1 MKSSEPTHEAT
12 DRCNLFGEGY
22 RSSPL
27 APWFAPG
34 WRATQCAVFRA
45 EAQAWVA
52 DDPDPETRAEVERW
66 LATDDE
72 VALREAFHRRASFGT
87 SGIRG
92 PLGPGTSRVNRRL
105 ARQVAAGLARH
116 VGPGATV
123 VVGRD
128 GRHLSPELA
137 HDAAAVLAGAGVH
150 ALTLPGTVPTPLL
163 AFAVRHLGC
172 AAGVMVT
179 ASHNPP
185 GDNGLKV
192 FADDGGQL
200 LPPTDGTIAAAIDDV
215 TGVRSLP
222 LGQPAPLGDDVLDA
236 YLDAAA
242 ARVPPGPR
250 DIRVVHTALHG
261 VAGAPLAQLFTRSGL
276 PAPIAVGSQ
285 AAPDPNFP
293 TVRSPNPEEPE
304 ALELAI
310 GEAARHHA
318 DLVLATDPD
327 GDRLAVAVPEGARWR
342 RLTGDEIGVLLAEQA
357 LTTTSGPGRVVASS
371 LASSRMLGALAAEAG
386 AEWVTTLPGFK
397 WVARAADGRPG
408 AHFVFGYEE
417 ALGYAVHDLVR
428 DKDALTAAAAFAVLV
443 AEMQDAGESVG
454 SRLDALERRH
464 GVHATRRW
472 SLPLPGAAGVP
483 RMQRAIDH
491 FIESPPRIVG
501 GLRVQAIT
509 RVAADLL
516 VLELDGDARVVVRPS
531 GTEPRLKAYVEAIE
545 PVDTSLDR
553 ARAGAR
559 DRAERLRTS
568 LAALLTEAAS
578 EL

>member
-1 MKSSEPTHEAT
+1 VQ
-12 DRCNLFGEGY
+12 
-22 RSSPL
+22 PL
-27 APWFAPG
+27 PRRVPARPAHAVVRVG
-34 WRATQCAVFRA
+34 TRGTQCAVFRA
-45 EAQAWVA
+45 EAQAWVV
-52 DDPDPETRAEVERW
+52 DDPDPVTRAEVERW
-66 LATDDE
+66 LLSGDE
-72 VALREAFHRRASFGT
+72 AELREAFHRRASFGT

-92 PLGPGTSRVNRRL
+92 PVGAGTSRVNRRL
-105 ARQVAAGLARH
+105 ARQVGAGLAAH
-116 VGPGATV
+116 VGAGAVV

-128 GRHLSPELA
+128 GRHLSSELA
-137 HDAAAVLAGAGVH
+137 GDVAAVLAGAGVR
-150 ALTLPGTVPTPLL
+150 ALTLPDTVPTPVL
-163 AFAVRHLGC
+163 AFAVGHLGC

-192 FADDGGQL
+192 YAHDGGQVV
-200 LPPTDGTIAAAIDDV
+200 PPGDQAIAAAIEGV
-215 TGVRSLP
+215 TGVRELP
-222 LGQPAPLGDDVLDA
+222 LATATPLGPEVLEA

-242 ARVPPGPR
+242 ARVPSGAR
-250 DIRVVHTALHG
+250 AVQTVHTALHG
-261 VAGAPLAQLFTRSGL
+261 VAGTPLALLFERAGL
-276 PAPIAVGSQ
+276 PAPIAVSSQ
-285 AAPDPNFP
+285 AAPDPDFP

-342 RLTGDEIGVLLAEQA
+342 RLDGDEIGILLADQA
-357 LTTTSGPGRVVASS
+357 LASTSGPGRVVASS
-371 LASSRMLGALAAEAG
+371 IASSRLLGALAAEAG
-386 AEWVTTLPGFK
+386 AEWMTTPPGFK
-397 WVARAADGRPG
+397 WIARAADGRPG
-408 AHFVFGYEE
+408 ARFVFGYEE

-443 AEMQDAGESVG
+443 AELGAAGESVA

-472 SLPLPGAAGVP
+472 SLPLPGAAGVA

-491 FIESPPRIVG
+491 FIEAPPRVVG

-509 RVAADLL
+509 SVAADLL
-516 VLELDGDARVVVRPS
+516 VLELDDDARVVVRPS
-531 GTEPRLKAYVEAIE
+531 GTEPRLKAYVEAVA
-545 PVDTSLDR
+545 PVGASLDR
-553 ARAGAR
+553 ARASAR
-559 DRAERLRTS
+559 DRAERIRTS